1 MLSLD
6 DKSAFVTTFITK
18 PELRGKGIGKKV
30 WAACEEAVKGKNI
43 IVNAAPDR
51 EQMYNKLGFTVSK
64 NRMEIVDYVF
74 PFKKN
79 EGEKLNEVSTVVDY
93 QGSMFEKVY
102 VYDRQI
108 QPIER
113 RAFVKSHI
121 EKSDAVKVA
130 LLKGEVV
137 GYVCLRKNY
146 KGYMVMPLYAD
157 ADDVAKQ
164 LLHAVVKNVE
174 VNTQMKL
181 GIPSGNPGAKEVFKS
196 IGCFERPYNP
206 MYVNLRMHTT
216 LEYADELDEK
226 KVYSAMNYSYVLI

>member
-1 MLSLD
+1 MMSLD

-30 WAACEEAVKGKNI
+30 WAACKEAVKGKNI
-43 IVNAAPDR
+43 ILNAAPDR
-51 EQMYNKLGFTVSK
+51 EEMYNKLGFTVSK

-79 EGEKLNEVSTVVDY
+79 EDEKLEGASSVVDY

-102 VYDRQI
+102 AYDRQI

-113 RAFVKSHI
+113 RAFVRNHT

-130 LLKGEVV
+130 LQKDEVV
-137 GYVCLRKNY
+137 GYVCLHKNY
-146 KGYMVMPLYAD
+146 KGYMVMPLYSD
-157 ADDVAKQ
+157 TDDVAKQ
-164 LLHAVVKNVE
+164 LLHEVVKDVE

-181 GIPSGNPGAKEVFKS
+181 GIPTGNPRAKEIFKAN
-196 IGCFERPYNP
+196 GWFARPYNP

-216 LEYADELDEK
+216 LDYADELDEK
-226 KVYSAMNYSYVLI
+226 KVYSAMKYSYVLI